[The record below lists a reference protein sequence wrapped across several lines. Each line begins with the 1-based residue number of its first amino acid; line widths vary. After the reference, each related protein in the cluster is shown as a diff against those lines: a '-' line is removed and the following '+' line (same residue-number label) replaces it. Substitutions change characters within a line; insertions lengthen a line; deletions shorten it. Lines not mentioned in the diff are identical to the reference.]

1 MCIKYREKPAIIE
14 AVQWTGLNLEE
25 IKSFVGKSLQ
35 YDIVD
40 SAWKVG
46 KGAPQVII
54 TIKTFEGTHI
64 YNCAKYDFVIKDAD
78 GEFYIYKPD
87 IFAKIYDLVEE

>member
-1 MCIKYREKPAIIE
+1 
-14 AVQWTGLNLEE
+14 
-25 IKSFVGKSLQ
+25 
-35 YDIVD
+35 
-40 SAWKVG
+40 VG

-64 YNCAKYDFVIKDAD
+64 YNCAKDDFIIKDTD